1 MFDTISNAFQDH
13 LDTAARSV
21 EALTPMIAEAS
32 QMLVNSLLND
42 HRIFCVGTG
51 ISMLPAQLIVTSLVH
66 RYDIERTSLPAIL
79 IGADAITNS
88 AITADNSL
96 QEIYSK
102 PLRTLGNPDDVLI
115 VCSISGSD
123 GSLVQAVRAAKERQM
138 GVIALCGANGGDISA
153 LLAAEDIELRVPAIH
168 APRINEMHIFVANCL
183 CELIDFNLFNNDDE
197 Q

>member
-13 LDTAARSV
+13 LDTAERSI

-32 QMLVNSLLND
+32 QMLVSTLLNE

-51 ISMLPAQLIVTSLVH
+51 ISMLPAQLIVTGLVH

-79 IGADAITNS
+79 IGNDVITSS
-88 AITADNSL
+88 AIISDNSL

-102 PLRTLGNPDDVLI
+102 PLRTLGTAGDVLV

-168 APRINEMHIFVANCL
+168 APRINEMHVFVAHCL
-183 CELIDFNLFNNDDE
+183 CELIDFLLFNTEDQD
-197 Q
+197 

>member
-32 QMLVNSLLND
+32 QMLGNTLLSD
-42 HRIFCVGTG
+42 RRIFCAGTG
-51 ISMLPAQLIVTSLVH
+51 ISMLPAQLIVTNLVH

-79 IGADAITNS
+79 IGNDAVTAS
-88 AITADNSL
+88 AIIADNSL

-102 PLRTLGNPDDVLI
+102 PLRTLGQADDVLI
-115 VCSISGSD
+115 VCSVTGSD
-123 GSLVQAVRAAKERQM
+123 GSLVQAVRAAKERGM

-153 LLAAEDIELRVPAIH
+153 LLSPEDIELRVPAIH
-168 APRINEMHIFVANCL
+168 APRINEMHVFVANCL
-183 CELIDFNLFNNDDE
+183 CELIDLILFGAE
-197 Q
+197 E

>member
-32 QMLVNSLLND
+32 QMLVNALLND
-42 HRIFCVGTG
+42 NRIFCVGTG
-51 ISMLPAQLIVTSLVH
+51 ISMLPAQLIVTCLMH

-79 IGADAITNS
+79 VGSDTITSS
-88 AITADNSL
+88 AIITDNNL

-102 PLRTLGNPDDVLI
+102 PLRTLGAANDVLV
-115 VCSISGSD
+115 VCSTSGNDS
-123 GSLVQAVRAAKERQM
+123 SLVQAVRAAKERQM
-138 GVIALCGANGGDISA
+138 SVIAMSGANGGDISA
-153 LLAAEDIELRVPAIH
+153 LLAPEDIELRVPAIH

-183 CELIDFNLFNNDDE
+183 CELIDFNLFNATDDE
-197 Q
+197 